1 MSQGITLT
9 EVRSQCTVDHG
20 VITLSPLS
28 AQLFGGAFGGG
39 SLRVDTRHQ
48 PAAVDLTLKLQN
60 VDANQLLSAVAQ
72 VKEMLFGRLDAAGD
86 LHLLAGAGTARSL
99 NGNVNLNLLKGRLAG
114 TSVLKELSAIGRFAG
129 LTANTQNFTNIA
141 QLDGGSLSA
150 AGTANLADDT
160 LNMKITAVLEKP
172 VEAPPS
178 PQAGDT
184 SIGGYLTTALLNG
197 KGEMVIPA
205 IVTGTFA
212 KPRFAPDAARMAE
225 LKRKNILP
233 SVTGPGGIQG
243 ILSNPQ
249 GTGRSIPDALS
260 GRQPATSDS
269 PVKGRPARDGKAR
282 ERRPEHHRP
291 VPQEE
296 VTGRNRPSDRIA
308 E

>member
-1 MSQGITLT
+1 MGTLVSQGITLT
-9 EVRSQCTVDHG
+9 EVRSQRTVDHG

-86 LHLLAGAGTARSL
+86 LHLLAGAGTARAL
-99 NGNVNLNLLKGRLAG
+99 NGNVNLNLLKRRLAG
-114 TSVLKELSAIGRFAG
+114 DIGIVNGVAFTSNLKMLM
-129 LTANTQNFTNIA
+129 
-141 QLDGGSLSA
+141 DGGSLSA